1 MGSSGQIAIEEMA
14 WFVANGAETL
24 QRQFTSVCR
33 WNGTSLSPE
42 ALQRSA
48 GTEVCNNT
56 LFSDIAFLPQHFSRI
71 AISLP
76 VYSDFGTRSAV

>member
-1 MGSSGQIAIEEMA
+1 
-14 WFVANGAETL
+14 
-24 QRQFTSVCR
+24 VCPT
-33 WNGTSLSPE
+33 NGTSLSPE

>member
-1 MGSSGQIAIEEMA
+1 MAIRQL
-14 WFVANGAETL
+14 NGVIQHLRRAVLLRAGAGLT
-24 QRQFTSVCR
+24 
-33 WNGTSLSPE
+33 NGTSLSPE